1 MNLCGIELAKM
12 QEKHVGD
19 IYLIEKICFSNPWTE
34 EGIRSELKNKNARF
48 TVALKDEKVIGYV
61 GMYNVCS
68 CGYITNIA
76 VLPEYRRNGVA
87 KRLLKEI
94 IFLGTN
100 EDMEFISL
108 EVRKSNA
115 AAIGLYKD
123 LGFKNVGVRK
133 NFYTKPIEDAIIMTK
148 FLGSE
153 L

>member
-1 MNLCGIELAKM
+1 MNLCSIKFANM
-12 QEKHVGD
+12 QEEHVGD
-19 IYLIEKICFSNPWTE
+19 IYIIEKTCFSNPWTE
-34 EGIRSELKNKNARF
+34 EGIRAELKNKNARF
-48 TVALKDEKVIGYV
+48 TVALKGKKVIGYV

-87 KRLLKEI
+87 KRLLNEI

-100 EDMEFISL
+100 ENMDFISL
-108 EVRKSNA
+108 EVRESNV
-115 AAIGLYKD
+115 AAIGLYRS
-123 LGFKNVGVRK
+123 LGFETVGVRK